1 MPKEWTTDREEME
14 SLLREALVGCLATVG
29 LDGSPYIT
37 PLNFCY
43 HQGKIY
49 FHSALKGRKM
59 DNIRANPRVCFEVHE
74 LIKVVQSRRACDFGA
89 RYRSVLVFGRARFLP
104 DGDEKVTVL
113 TALAEKYA
121 GGQAVEPPTLARAK
135 GTEVIEITIE
145 EMTGKRNVDYLPGE
159 GMST

>member
-1 MPKEWTTDREEME
+1 MPKEWITDREEME

-29 LDGSPYIT
+29 PDGSPYIT
-37 PLNFCY
+37 PLNFVY

-49 FHSALKGRKM
+49 FHCAVKGRKI

-74 LIKVVQSRRACDFGA
+74 LTEIVQSQRACDFST
-89 RYRSVLVFGRARFLP
+89 RYRSVLVFGRARSLP
-104 DGDEKVTVL
+104 DVDEKVAVL

-121 GGQAVEPPTLARAK
+121 GGQAVEPPTSQKAK

-145 EMTGKRNVDYLPGE
+145 EMTGKRNMDYP
-159 GMST
+159 S